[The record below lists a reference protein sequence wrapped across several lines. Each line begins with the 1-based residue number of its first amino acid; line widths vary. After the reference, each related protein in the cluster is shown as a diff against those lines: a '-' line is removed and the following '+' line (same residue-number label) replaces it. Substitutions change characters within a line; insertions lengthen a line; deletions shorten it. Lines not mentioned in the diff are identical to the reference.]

1 MKIVRSIA
9 SHQVDLIITNFRM
22 LFVFLVLP
30 VFIVCAILVT
40 VAFQKTQNEVASR
53 LKQSIVVS
61 TDTISRML
69 NDANTITRSTD
80 NNLVMLIRVLSD
92 KSINYADSQAFKVYQ
107 SFLNSFINSSA
118 RIDSVYLY
126 VENPGSKVITSSNGL
141 LPMDK
146 LLDSEWEQF
155 LAPSVED
162 KSVIIR
168 EKSDYAFES
177 PKKVMTYVHKFT
189 GYNGVLIINFN
200 LSDIVKVLDSL
211 RYFQDQHI
219 FFKDKKDNF
228 LFGSTG
234 AYERKSEKNIIR
246 EEFQLPIEG
255 ISSVTEISSDTRL
268 TLIFSHNSIMFMILA
283 VLLSFCI
290 ILSYVL
296 SKRSVRELKM
306 VNDLFGQADRNI
318 APPKINHDKK
328 DPFSTLLQNILKV
341 SIEKDQLQIQLSERK
356 YKQQVAQL
364 QALQYQINPHFLYNT
379 LQIVSYEI
387 LKSTKG
393 KRTRANSMI
402 EDLSDLIRYSL
413 GKSGTFVKFE
423 EEIDNCIKYIRIQQT
438 RYQNWFKVV
447 WNIDDSLKNLNL
459 LRLILQ
465 PVIENAVVHGLRYK
479 KLDSLLRIIIKRRG
493 DRVFFHIYD
502 NGVGMDRITLEQVRE
517 SLSKKDID
525 YSSPHIGLKN
535 VNARLILEYSPESSI
550 KINSREHICTL
561 VTFSIPFEDAEPINN
576 VESIMTEQ

>member
-1 MKIVRSIA
+1 MKIVRSIV
-9 SHQVDLIITNFRM
+9 SDQMNLIITNFRM
-22 LFVFLVLP
+22 LFLFLILPVFLV
-30 VFIVCAILVT
+30 CSMLVT
-40 VAFQKTQNEVASR
+40 VAFQKTQNEVTSR
-53 LKQSIVVS
+53 LEQSIIVS

-69 NDANTITRSTD
+69 NDAGTISRSTD

-92 KSINYADSQAFKVYQ
+92 KSINYADYQAFKVYQ

-126 VENPGSKVITSSNGL
+126 VENPGNKVITSSGGL

-162 KSVIIR
+162 NSVIIR
-168 EKSDYAFES
+168 EKSDYTFES
-177 PKKVMTYVHKFT
+177 PKKVMTYVHKFP

-219 FFKDKKDNF
+219 FFKDKNDNF

-246 EEFQLPIEG
+246 EEYQLPIEG

-268 TLIFSHNSIMFMILA
+268 SLIFRQNSIMLMILA
-283 VLLSFCI
+283 VLLANCI
-290 ILSYVL
+290 ILSYIL
-296 SKRSVRELKM
+296 SKKSVRELKM
-306 VNDLFGQADRNI
+306 VNDLFNQRDKNYPLPR
-318 APPKINHDKK
+318 INRDKK

-341 SIEKDQLQIQLSERK
+341 SIEKDKLQIQLSERK

-364 QALQYQINPHFLYNT
+364 QALQYQIKPHFLYNT
-379 LQIVSYEI
+379 LQVVSYEI

-393 KRTRANSMI
+393 KRTKANSMI

-413 GKSGTFVKFE
+413 GKSGTYVKLK
-423 EEIDNCIKYIRIQQT
+423 EEIDICNKYIGIQQT

-447 WNIDDSLKNLNL
+447 WDFDDSLKNLIV

-479 KLDSLLRIIIKRRG
+479 KYDGLLRIIIKKHG
-493 DRVFFHIYD
+493 DRVFFYIYD
-502 NGVGMDRITLEQVRE
+502 NGVGMDCITLEQVRK
-517 SLSKKDID
+517 SLSKEDID
-525 YSSPHIGLKN
+525 YSSHHIGLKN

-550 KINSREHICTL
+550 KVNSREHIYTL
-561 VTFSIPFEDAEPINN
+561 VTFSIPFEDID
-576 VESIMTEQ
+576 SM